1 MTKASANASA
11 PPQGLQE
18 LSLAL
23 PPPPPQERQ
32 RVISGYVTKQP
43 IYEGWGFWRTRFLT
57 LDLTTGI
64 FTFYKSW
71 ADSTNGQQKAL
82 GNVMLTSNM
91 NVAEA
96 RGNIMVTDPV
106 ARQIVFK
113 FFPTNLSGQRD
124 LVAEGQVQEVHR
136 WLRAIEVAIQNIGGA

>member
-1 MTKASANASA
+1 M
-11 PPQGLQE
+11 
-18 LSLAL
+18 
-23 PPPPPQERQ
+23 
-32 RVISGYVTKQP
+32 TKQP
-43 IYEGWGFWRTRFLT
+43 IYEGWGLAYAIFNV
-57 LDLTTGI
+57 DLTTGI

-71 ADSTNGQQKAL
+71 DDSNNSQQKAL
-82 GNVMLTSNM
+82 GNVATSHM

-106 ARQIVFK
+106 ARQTVLK

-124 LVAEGQVQEVHR
+124 LVAEVQVQEVHR